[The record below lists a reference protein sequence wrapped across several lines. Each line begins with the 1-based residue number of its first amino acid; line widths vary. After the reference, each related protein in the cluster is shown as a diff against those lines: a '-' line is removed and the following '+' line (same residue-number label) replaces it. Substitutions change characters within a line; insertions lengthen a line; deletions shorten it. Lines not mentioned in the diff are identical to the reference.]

1 MIVAAEIQ
9 TRLIIPKVS
18 DNYASELL
26 TIVLLPGAITL
37 ITICSGTDQYA
48 PDYDTNW
55 SPPPLRWWGIPRALY
70 SGHFQTLPKKQTCDI
85 CDVTD
90 IY

>member
-48 PDYDTNW
+48 PDYDTN
-55 SPPPLRWWGIPRALY
+55 
-70 SGHFQTLPKKQTCDI
+70 
-85 CDVTD
+85 
-90 IY
+90 